1 MNIQEISIK
10 KLRSFYIPTNLVNK
24 NVADRNLLIQL
35 QGEAMRLGFI
45 FKEEALTVLANSI
58 SDNYTS
64 VFKVLS
70 ELVGADK
77 VWKPFYSNFPNE
89 VIEASDVELF
99 WNAIIHYYSNGEF
112 RLETPSTKVP
122 TYEKVNFKEIGYVVD
137 EDIQKLYVSIL
148 NSNGSITDFD
158 RSVIVDAL
166 DRKDI
171 SFLSDKNLNIGFKE
185 TLCFLV
191 GNMFERDIKVSNFKA
206 IKTATD
212 VLRIATHFSNGDI
225 TLAQK
230 CRFSLSNRQRKYVV
244 SLLENVIFEEE
255 VARYKSE
262 WIHLFHNLHIGSF
275 KSAKRCNIIAKKL
288 REDKV
293 RSQASNLEMALVSMD
308 KKTLLAELPKNM
320 GDFARRLDHVLRS
333 FEDLDFLKVFL
344 ENISRVDSRVLLQV
358 LGHFKFRD
366 ENENSIRVVIPKGN
380 TSKAHILPKNDYP
393 IHSTII
399 GMIVSGVEAE
409 LRNRFKQKEDLGK
422 VYISD
427 DLKKA
432 PVPMQMRTA
441 SDGLFVMQRGT
452 RLPLNKDKSVLRFFI
467 HWVGND
473 IDLSASFLT
482 EDLNYHS
489 CISYYNLKNGYS
501 GDNPSYNACHSG
513 DITSAPNGACEFI
526 DIDLNSVDTTEIRYI
541 AMDVRVYS
549 GLDFV
554 SQQTNAGWMMRD
566 EVSSKKGEIFDA
578 KTVEQRIAVSSNAKL
593 GAVLVALFDIVN
605 REVIWL
611 DMEGSS
617 NGMYGGNNVASNKAS
632 IRDIANM
639 ALNMKKI
646 STYDLLK
653 LHADSRGETT
663 SEKENAD
670 TVFDSDYV
678 FKYTEIL
685 SEYI

>member
-166 DRKDI
+166 NRGDI
-171 SFLSDKNLNIGFKE
+171 SFLSDEKLNISFKE

-206 IKTATD
+206 VKTATD

-225 TLAQK
+225 TFVSK
-230 CRFSLSNRQRKYVV
+230 TRFSLSNKQRKYIV
-244 SLLENVIFEEE
+244 SLLESVIVESE

-275 KSAKRCNIIAKKL
+275 KTASRCNIIAKKL
-288 REDKV
+288 RDEKI
-293 RSQASNLEMALVSMD
+293 RSQSSNIEMALVAMD
-308 KKTLLAELPKNM
+308 RETLMSELPKNM

-333 FEDLDFLKVFL
+333 FEDFNFLKLFL
-344 ENISRVDSRVLLQV
+344 DNISKVDSRVLLQV
-358 LGHFKFRD
+358 LGHFRFRN
-366 ENENSIRVVIPKGN
+366 ENDNSIRVVIPKGN
-380 TSKAHILPKNDYP
+380 TSKAHILPKSDKVLN
-393 IHSTII
+393 STII
-399 GMIVSGVEAE
+399 SMISIGIETE
-409 LRNRFKQKEDLGK
+409 LKNRFKQKDGLGK
-422 VYISD
+422 VYISEE
-427 DLKKA
+427 LKKA
-432 PVPMQMRTA
+432 PIPMQMRTA

-452 RLPLNKDKSVLRFFI
+452 RISLGKDKSVLRFFI
-467 HWVGND
+467 HWVGQD

-501 GDNPSYNACHSG
+501 GDSPSYNACHSG

-578 KTVEQRIAVSSNAKL
+578 KTVEQRIAVSSNAKK

-617 NGMYGGNNVASNKAS
+617 DSMYGGNNVASNKAS
-632 IRDIANM
+632 IKDIANM
-639 ALNMKKI
+639 AINTKKL

-653 LHADSRGETT
+653 LHAVSRGETT
-663 SEKENAD
+663 SEKEDAD